1 MRVHEIRI
9 ADEIAKQMGAARG
22 GMRQIAAFTGAKN
35 FRAMRD
41 DGNIRGGLAFMFPRT
56 KNSNSEI
63 GTVNR
68 VQITLEANDTYTV
81 EFGYTHG
88 GKYSEKFK
96 MAGVYGDM
104 RRDLWWNH
112 TGLALSF

>member
-9 ADEIAKQMGAARG
+9 ADEIATQMGASRG
-22 GMRQIAAFTGAKN
+22 IQQIAAFTGASK
-35 FRAMRD
+35 FVAMRD
-41 DGNIRGGLAFMFPRT
+41 DGDRRGGLSFSFPRT

-68 VQITLEANDTYTV
+68 VKITLDANDTYTV
-81 EFGYTHG
+81 EFGYVHG
-88 GKYSEKFK
+88 LKYNEKFK
-96 MAGVYGDM
+96 MEGVYGDM
-104 RRDLWWNH
+104 LRDLWWNY